1 MTLNLSTNTAAL
13 RAGEQLSKN
22 NRLLQRTMNRLSTG
36 KKISSPIDDPG
47 SLAVSMKLQASINRL
62 AGSQN
67 NVQNALS
74 FMEVQDGLLFTAGNI
89 IGRMGALKGLASQDP
104 IKSGQDAASYNNE
117 FKDLQLQLYD
127 ISQMSFNGVSL
138 FANHITEK
146 SNTEALFNAQNQGLS
161 WDNTISIFT
170 SSSGGTGSKVSIN
183 KSLLLSALTFK
194 TDKSLAGTVTTGAS
208 NWSTVE
214 STDKSSYTVTTENVW
229 ITLASKSI
237 GNAMNLDQISMGI
250 FEKALENM
258 SYLRA
263 QNGGSQSRLSFNV
276 ESIAQQK
283 INLTSALSRVVD
295 ADLAVESSNLQK
307 YSLLSQAAAAMLA
320 QANSSTEV
328 SLLLLR

>member
-283 INLTSALSRVVD
+283 TNLTSALSRVVD

>member
-127 ISQMSFNGVSL
+127 ISQISFNGVSL

-283 INLTSALSRVVD
+283 TNLTSALSRVVD